1 MWLGPEQHLFTTR
14 QPGFCPRAAVSLSLA
29 QAAMPS
35 TKPNAPSAEAEG
47 PLDNI
52 DTIRIPEPHGGYLQ
66 SRGARAARRIYK
78 AMGVWPWDI
87 VPEAPPKMWAINL
100 LEDLALV
107 ADHVARNPGD
117 TLEDLQSELRK
128 SLARDRK
135 PSYAGKL
142 MAQDVHAAKKRFVRT
157 MPQSPGR
164 ELQDDGTDN
173 DTGTVERRSG
183 RRRRTTNYS
192 APDSPTDPARSR
204 RHTSSEESEE
214 HMASSI
220 TVASEF
226 PPSPPIP
233 RSVKTLKRPATA
245 IPSPIEKRIRHSSP
259 EGSRLSAA
267 QSLMMFSSP
276 MATFQMASSFGPNA
290 SINATR
296 TLDANNLQEAL
307 QPATNVFAS
316 AIDSHI
322 RSIQASLVVAQ
333 KEIFPHRTTHQEAI
347 NRLRAAQ
354 ERVQAIQDD
363 IADSQ
368 EKLRQLLEETAEQ
381 DALAP
386 QLHAL
391 QENNMSLPPEIA
403 QAIRSYDSRRAAKT
417 EEVKKQEA
425 GIAAH
430 REELK
435 RATDDLDAAE
445 KNSNGLESD
454 IQDLQTAVTRGTEA
468 ARLARM
474 FGVVVQL
481 GPAGLASIERIY
493 PEIGSLLDSLLASK
507 SNGTSLQNHQSH
519 ETMERERTNGL

>member
-1 MWLGPEQHLFTTR
+1 
-14 QPGFCPRAAVSLSLA
+14 
-29 QAAMPS
+29 MPT
-35 TKPNAPSAEAEG
+35 TKPNAPTSDADG
-47 PLDNI
+47 PHDNI

-66 SRGARAARRIYK
+66 TRGARAARRIYK

-117 TLEDLQSELRK
+117 TLEDLQGELRK

-157 MPQSPGR
+157 IPQSPTR
-164 ELQDDGTDN
+164 DLQDDGTGD
-173 DTGTVERRSG
+173 DSGTVERRSG

-192 APDSPTDPARSR
+192 APDSPTDPSRSR

-226 PPSPPIP
+226 PPSPPLP
-233 RSVKTLKRPATA
+233 RSVRTLKRPATT

-276 MATFQMASSFGPNA
+276 MATYQMATSFGPNA
-290 SINATR
+290 TSNATR
-296 TLDANNLQEAL
+296 SLDASNLYEPL
-307 QPATNVFAS
+307 QSATNVFTA
-316 AIDSHI
+316 AIDGYV
-322 RSIQASLVVAQ
+322 RSIRANLVVAQ
-333 KEIFPHRTTHQEAI
+333 KEIFPHRTTHQEAMSK
-347 NRLRAAQ
+347 LRAAQ
-354 ERVQAIQDD
+354 DRVQDIQND

-368 EKLRQLLEETAEQ
+368 EKLRRLLEETAQQ
-381 DALAP
+381 DAIAP

-403 QAIRSYDSRRAAKT
+403 QAIQSYDSRRAAKN

-425 GIAAH
+425 TIGAQQG
-430 REELK
+430 ELK
-435 RATDDLDAAE
+435 RAAEDLDAAE
-445 KNSNGLESD
+445 KNSTGLEAD
-454 IQDLQTAVTRGTEA
+454 IQDLQAAVTRGTEA
-468 ARLARM
+468 ARLANM

-481 GPAGLASIERIY
+481 GPEGLAAIERIY

-507 SNGTSLQNHQSH
+507 SNGQQQQQNHQVQQ
-519 ETMERERTNGL
+519 EIMDRERTNGL

>member
-1 MWLGPEQHLFTTR
+1 
-14 QPGFCPRAAVSLSLA
+14 
-29 QAAMPS
+29 MPS
-35 TKPNAPSAEAEG
+35 TKPNAPQPTTEADG
-47 PLDNI
+47 APDNI
-52 DTIRIPEPHGGYLQ
+52 DAIRIPEPHGTYLQ
-66 SRGARAARRIYK
+66 TRGARAARRIYK

-117 TLEDLQSELRK
+117 SLEDLQAELRR

-157 MPQSPGR
+157 MPQSPTR
-164 ELQDDGTDN
+164 EGNPD
-173 DTGTVERRSG
+173 DTGGEDGGSTVERRSG
-183 RRRRTTNYS
+183 RRRRTANYS
-192 APDSPTDPARSR
+192 APDSPTDPSRSR

-233 RSVKTLKRPATA
+233 RSVKTLKRPSTT

-276 MATFQMASSFGPNA
+276 MATFQMASSFGSGAPSNA
-290 SINATR
+290 ARS
-296 TLDANNLQEAL
+296 LEPDNLQEAL
-307 QPATNVFAS
+307 QPATTAFVS
-316 AIDSHI
+316 AISSHVQSI
-322 RSIQASLVVAQ
+322 RASLVIAQ
-333 KEIFPHRTTHQEAI
+333 KEIFPHRTIHQEAVSK
-347 NRLRAAQ
+347 LRACQ
-354 ERVQAIQDD
+354 DRVQAIQEGL
-363 IADSQ
+363 AASQ
-368 EKLRQLLEETAEQ
+368 EALRQLLQETAEQ

-425 GIAAH
+425 AISAK
-430 REELK
+430 RDELK

-445 KNSNGLESD
+445 KSSSGLESD
-454 IQDLQTAVTRGTEA
+454 IQDLQAAVTRGTEA
-468 ARLARM
+468 ARLAHM
-474 FGVVVQL
+474 LGVVVQL
-481 GPAGLASIERIY
+481 GPEGLASIERIY
-493 PEIGSLLDSLLASK
+493 PEIGSLLDSLLATKGNS
-507 SNGTSLQNHQSH
+507 SQQGHQVH
-519 ETMERERTNGL
+519 GEMAEREHTNGL

>member
-1 MWLGPEQHLFTTR
+1 
-14 QPGFCPRAAVSLSLA
+14 
-29 QAAMPS
+29 MPS
-35 TKPNAPSAEAEG
+35 TRPNAPTEEADG

-52 DTIRIPEPHGGYLQ
+52 DTIRIPEPHGTYLQ
-66 SRGARAARRIYK
+66 TRGARAARRIYK

-117 TLEDLQSELRK
+117 TLEDLQIELRK

-157 MPQSPGR
+157 LPQSPDQDVQDESFG
-164 ELQDDGTDN
+164 DDG
-173 DTGTVERRSG
+173 GTVERRSG

-192 APDSPTDPARSR
+192 APDSPTDPSRSR

-226 PPSPPIP
+226 PPSPPVP
-233 RSVKTLKRPATA
+233 RAVKTLKRAATA

-276 MATFQMASSFGPNA
+276 MASFQMATSFGPNA
-290 SINATR
+290 SANATR
-296 TLDANNLQEAL
+296 SLEPDNLQETL
-307 QPATNVFAS
+307 QPATSVFVS
-316 AIDSHI
+316 AIDAHVGTI
-322 RSIQASLVVAQ
+322 RASLAVAQ
-333 KEIFPHRTTHQEAI
+333 KEIFPHRTTHQEAMSK
-347 NRLRAAQ
+347 LRASQ
-354 ERVQAIQDD
+354 DRVQAIQDS
-363 IADSQ
+363 IVESQ
-368 EKLRQLLEETAEQ
+368 DKLRRLHEETAEQ

-403 QAIRSYDSRRAAKT
+403 QAIRSYESRRAEKID
-417 EEVKKQEA
+417 EVKKQEA
-425 GIAAH
+425 AISAK

-435 RATDDLDAAE
+435 PATDELDAAE

-454 IQDLQTAVTRGTEA
+454 IQDLQAAVMRGVEA

-481 GPAGLASIERIY
+481 GPEGLASIERIY
-493 PEIGSLLDSLLASK
+493 PEIGSLLDSLLAAKNNS
-507 SNGTSLQNHQSH
+507 SSQQSH
-519 ETMERERTNGL
+519 QANGEVVNRAQTNGL